1 MDELSFTARV
11 TSRPDGRADVRVRK
25 RSFEVGAPLSFDN
38 AYEGVTAIE
47 QLLGALGADLVNGLI
62 ARARKRRV
70 EIDSAEAT
78 VEARLNNPLVYLDVV
93 GESGHTGIEEIAV
106 RVYVSSFAPETDIK
120 SLWAEML
127 ERSPLVNTLKKAVK
141 LDLSFKVAI

>member
-11 TSRPDGRADVRVRK
+11 TSRPDGRAEVRVRK
-25 RSFEVGAPLSFDN
+25 RSFEVGAPLSFDS

>member
-78 VEARLNNPLVYLDVV
+78 VEAKLNNPLVYLDVV

>member
-25 RSFEVGAPLSFDN
+25 RSFEVGAPLSFDS

-78 VEARLNNPLVYLDVV
+78 VEAKLNNPLVYLDVV

>member
-1 MDELSFTARV
+1 MDELRFTARV

-78 VEARLNNPLVYLDVV
+78 VEAKLNNPLVYLDVV

>member
-78 VEARLNNPLVYLDVV
+78 VEAKLNNPLVYLDVV
-93 GESGHTGIEEIAV
+93 GESGHTGIEELAV

>member
-1 MDELSFTARV
+1 MDELRFSARV

-38 AYEGVTAIE
+38 AYEGVTAVE
-47 QLLGALGADLVNGLI
+47 QTLGALGADLVNGLL
-62 ARARKRRV
+62 ARAKKRRV

-78 VEARLNNPLVYLDVV
+78 VEAALDNPLTYLDVV
-93 GESGHTGIEEIAV
+93 GEQGTTAIKSISA
-106 RVYVSSFAPETDIK
+106 RVYVSSFAAESEIK

-127 ERSPLVNTLKKAVK
+127 ERSPLVNTLKHAVK
-141 LDLSFKVAI
+141 LDLSFKIAI

>member
-1 MDELSFTARV
+1 MDELRFTARV

-78 VEARLNNPLVYLDVV
+78 VEAKLNNPLVYLDVV

-106 RVYVSSFAPETDIK
+106 RVYVSSFAPETDIE

>member
-1 MDELSFTARV
+1 MDELRFTARV

-25 RSFEVGAPLSFDN
+25 RSFEVGAPLSFDS

-62 ARARKRRV
+62 ARARKRRI

-78 VEARLNNPLVYLDVV
+78 IEAKLNNPLVYLDVV

>member
-1 MDELSFTARV
+1 MDELRFTARV

-25 RSFEVGAPLSFDN
+25 RSFEVGAPLSFDS

-78 VEARLNNPLVYLDVV
+78 VEAKLNNPLVYLDVV